1 MASEAKQETNRSD
14 PDVVRLGPKF
24 APGTWFWQ
32 EAPEPARK
40 GARAK
45 PPRWVQYE
53 QDQANRLEWCHQAGV
68 QRVVFCRDDD
78 WVDLR
83 GMVRSDGADM
93 VPRPQAGR
101 SGECRKLSGR
111 LCRRES
117 CA

>member
-68 QRVVFCRDDD
+68 QRVV
-78 WVDLR
+78 VR
-83 GMVRSDGADM
+83 GVSARARPTRSYPIVVRRLQVAAD
-93 VPRPQAGR
+93 VKEFDVGD
-101 SGECRKLSGR
+101 E
-111 LCRRES
+111 
-117 CA
+117 

>member
-53 QDQANRLEWCHQAGV
+53 QEQANRLEWCHQAGV

-83 GMVRSDGADM
+83 EMVQTLTKR
-93 VPRPQAGR
+93 
-101 SGECRKLSGR
+101 
-111 LCRRES
+111 
-117 CA
+117 